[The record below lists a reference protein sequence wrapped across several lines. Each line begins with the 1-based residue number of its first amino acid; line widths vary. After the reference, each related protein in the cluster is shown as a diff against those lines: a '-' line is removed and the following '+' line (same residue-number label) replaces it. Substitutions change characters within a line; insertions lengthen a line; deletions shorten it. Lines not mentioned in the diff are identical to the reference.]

1 MSASPSYASC
11 LATSQQVAWTIE
23 EVLGGRQLDFGQ
35 DFLPESLA
43 RSGELSFLSPSER
56 RLHNQIR
63 GHGYLATFGLVE
75 EFILP
80 FLLDHSAQTDEIDVE
95 QRQAAL
101 ANFADEE
108 AKHIELF
115 KRFRKLFEAGFG
127 SACPC
132 IGPAEDIAQHVLSQP
147 ALGVSLMILHIEWMT
162 LDHYVAS
169 VRGKET
175 IDPMFRDLL
184 RFHWLEESQH
194 AKMDWLVV
202 QELAAGLD
210 QAEIEAGFQA
220 YVQLLHFFNQGM
232 RGQAELDLAS
242 LKQAITREWS
252 PAEEDFY
259 LESQHAA
266 LRLTFVRSGM
276 LNQTFLQLL
285 ETLRPGSAIE
295 LSALAEQFEATADL
309 AA

>member
-1 MSASPSYASC
+1 MSNSASYASC

-43 RSGELSFLSPSER
+43 RSEELSFLTAEER

-80 FLLDHSAQTDEIDVE
+80 FLQDHSAQTQELSGE
-95 QRQAAL
+95 QRQEAL
-101 ANFADEE
+101 ANFAEEE

-115 KRFRKLFEAGFG
+115 RRFRALFEQGFG
-127 SACPC
+127 RACPV
-132 IGPAEDIAQHVLSQP
+132 IGPAESIAQHVLSQP
-147 ALGVSLMILHIEWMT
+147 SLGVALMILHIEWMT

-169 VRGKET
+169 VRGT
-175 IDPMFRDLL
+175 GAIDPMFRDLL

-202 QELAAGLD
+202 QELTAGMNE
-210 QAEIEAGFQA
+210 AEVEEGFQA
-220 YVQLLHFFNQGM
+220 YIGLLQFFNTGM

-242 LKQAITREWS
+242 LKKACPRKWS
-252 PAEEDFY
+252 PAEEDYF

-266 LRLTFVRSGM
+266 LRWTFVRFGM
-276 LNQTFLQLL
+276 LNRNFVELV
-285 ETLRPGSAIE
+285 ETLRPGSATE
-295 LSALAEQFEATADL
+295 LAEFAEQLESTPSL